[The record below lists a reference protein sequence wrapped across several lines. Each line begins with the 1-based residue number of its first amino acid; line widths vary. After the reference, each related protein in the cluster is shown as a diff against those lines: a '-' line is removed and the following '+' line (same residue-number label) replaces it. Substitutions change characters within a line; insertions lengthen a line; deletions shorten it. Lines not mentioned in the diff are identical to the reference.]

1 MEGCKSTNFFFF
13 FFTSLYIL
21 FISLFPLG
29 STAYV
34 KKYSKNIWDEDEGT
48 EEAHFDDLTDPRPQP
63 EYEIVLK
70 QSVGTEDLFLGFSR
84 KDPSSMCCDSMV
96 VLLIPHSLNLK
107 HQYSIPISII
117 LLSPVKKSS
126 CLNQE
131 RNMHRSN
138 TVYKQK
144 QFLTNMFVAFDLR
157 GQ

>member
-1 MEGCKSTNFFFF
+1 MEGLASVHDLQALSFVIKA
-13 FFTSLYIL
+13 SLYIL

-84 KDPSSMCCDSMV
+84 KDPSSMCCDSM
-96 VLLIPHSLNLK
+96 LLRDIELVIISTLSIVDFHTINSPLFKLILSFKDLK
-107 HQYSIPISII
+107 LKIQ
-117 LLSPVKKSS
+117 
-126 CLNQE
+126 Q
-131 RNMHRSN
+131 R
-138 TVYKQK
+138 
-144 QFLTNMFVAFDLR
+144 DLAKR
-157 GQ
+157 KRLEV

>member
-1 MEGCKSTNFFFF
+1 MEGLASVHDLQALSFLCNFFEFVKHCHIIKASF
-13 FFTSLYIL
+13 YIL

-107 HQYSIPISII
+107 HQYSI
-117 LLSPVKKSS
+117 
-126 CLNQE
+126 
-131 RNMHRSN
+131 NMHRSN

-144 QFLTNMFVAFDLR
+144 QFLTNMLVAFDLR